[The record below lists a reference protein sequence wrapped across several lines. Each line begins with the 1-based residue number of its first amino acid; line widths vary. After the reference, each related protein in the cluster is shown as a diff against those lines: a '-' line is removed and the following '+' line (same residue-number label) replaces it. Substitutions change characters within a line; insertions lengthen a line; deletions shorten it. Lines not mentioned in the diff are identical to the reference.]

1 MKLYGKIILVLMLSV
16 SLIGLSGCFGKEKES
31 NAADKKVAA
40 TKTADKATKENKS
53 TDQEN
58 PAAKSTDQDNKTT
71 KSTDQDNKTAKSTDQ
86 TSKTSQNT
94 DTSKQASKN
103 DSIANKTTPS
113 NNNTDKTAQNTDSSK
128 KPAQNTT
135 PAKTNPSKG
144 QTVGDKEITDF
155 VLANTRIV
163 QISNISRR
171 TNEKYPNLGPFFVV
185 RGMDLRGEASEVWI
199 KDMKIFEMVTQ
210 ANK

>member
-31 NAADKKVAA
+31 NAADKKVTA

-58 PAAKSTDQDNKTT
+58 QAAKSTDQDNKATQ
-71 KSTDQDNKTAKSTDQ
+71 STDQATKS
-86 TSKTSQNT
+86 SQNT

-103 DSIANKTTPS
+103 DSNANKTTPS
-113 NNNTDKTAQNTDSSK
+113 TNKTDKATQNTDSGK

-135 PAKTNPSKG
+135 PANTNPSKD